1 MQKDISSSRDTS
13 PNPVSGRVSWI
24 YELNKQEL
32 TDELRKLGENVSDSE
47 SFEILRRLL
56 IKKWRHLH
64 AGADNVSDSGTERE
78 KHSVPSKLSVRASVR
93 AIMTDN
99 KISFTLN
106 KDNWDV
112 FIERLELYFETQDI
126 DEKKYSAEL
135 LTRVCQETYIIFR
148 NLVAPKKTK
157 EFKFGELVKLMKTH
171 LNPTPSEISERNK
184 FYNIKQYPSES
195 ISEFVSRLK
204 ENSLHCNFKEIET
217 ALRDQFVCGLLQPET
232 KIELFR
238 QENLTFQSAVA
249 IAEARESAVKNSLSL
264 KKEET
269 IHFVEKKGF
278 KKHNNFNN
286 KADRNSREREMGQR
300 QFHPERERDGASR
313 RYGDGANREHEDRR
327 GRQNESSVRRR
338 SSGTNGNRSSNVQ
351 VTSKNVTCYCCG
363 KRNHFAKDCRYRY
376 KSCNYCHTK
385 GHLENACFKKNLV
398 PYQPGIQLVIACDAS
413 STGLSSILSHK
424 FANGEERPIAYASK
438 IIPKNELHRSIL
450 DKEAAAIVFGFR
462 KFYHYLIGNEV
473 ILRTDNQPLKYIFG
487 ETKNISS
494 IVHNRLIRWSYFLA
508 GFKYKIEL
516 ISTKR
521 NGNCDALSRLPV
533 ADDTRVFDSEL
544 GVLNFL
550 GKDCQLINLKVIQRE
565 TQKDKILISV
575 KRKLTLGWPDD
586 VSKLSEE
593 ERKYFDKRI
602 ELGVEK
608 DCIVKGVRVVI
619 PDCLRKA
626 VLAKLHESHFG
637 VVRMKQVARSYFW
650 WPEIDCDIE
659 NLANTCK
666 ICVSN
671 SKRPEKIS
679 FMKWPYPT
687 NVWSRLHADFLG
699 PFFGRMFLIIIDA
712 HSKWPE
718 VCDMGTVT
726 TSERTIEK
734 FETLFSRYGICD
746 HLVTDNG
753 PQFTSF
759 EFKRFLESVDVNHSF
774 SPPYHPATNG
784 AAENFVQTFK
794 DKVNKIVSSGKTLRA
809 AINLFLFDYRTM
821 FHPVTGISPAEIMFQ
836 RPIKSRFNLFTSK
849 LTDEVCKKQWNLVEK
864 EGKHRKYDFKVGD
877 IVMTEVLGNKKKNVK
892 LEGKIIRKLTPVTF
906 HIELKTNGQIIK
918 RHVNQFIKLYNGLNI
933 ENCEDK
939 NKADLLIRRSERLKM
954 QNNTN

>member
-385 GHLENACFKKNLV
+385 GNEKVDEVYNNDDSNDEYDFYYLNKNERKNVSISTISNITADPLVFDVEIENEIVKMELDTGSYVSVISEFTFRKCFPNKQMVPPRMNLTTYDHSKLAIKGIISDLKVKFNNCYYKLEAYILPGNGKNLIGRQWFKV
-398 PYQPGIQLVIACDAS
+398 FGMWPLQLPSANSVNNLQCEHANLMKYFSSKYPLLFSDKQGNFSGRKIQLKLKENFKPVQCKPYRVPFALKS
-413 STGLSSILSHK
+413 KVSTEIKRLV
-424 FANGEERPIAYASK
+424 E
-438 IIPKNELHRSIL
+438 
-450 DKEAAAIVFGFR
+450 
-462 KFYHYLIGNEV
+462 IGNLEPVTISEWATPVVPV
-473 ILRTDNQPLKYIFG
+473 IKGDGVRLCGNFKITVNPQLIIKQHPIPLK
-487 ETKNISS
+487 EK
-494 IVHNRLIRWSYFLA
+494 
-508 GFKYKIEL
+508 
-516 ISTKR
+516 
-521 NGNCDALSRLPV
+521 
-533 ADDTRVFDSEL
+533 VF
-544 GVLNFL
+544 
-550 GKDCQLINLKVIQRE
+550 QTLKVGKKWSQIDLKHAFMQFEIAEESRDPLTIITE
-565 TQKDKILISV
+565 DGLFRY
-575 KRKLTLGWPDD
+575 RKL
-586 VSKLSEE
+586 
-593 ERKYFDKRI
+593 
-602 ELGVEK
+602 
-608 DCIVKGVRVVI
+608 
-619 PDCLRKA
+619 
-626 VLAKLHESHFG
+626 
-637 VVRMKQVARSYFW
+637 
-650 WPEIDCDIE
+650 PE
-659 NLANTCK
+659 
-666 ICVSN
+666 
-671 SKRPEKIS
+671 
-679 FMKWPYPT
+679 
-687 NVWSRLHADFLG
+687 
-699 PFFGRMFLIIIDA
+699 
-712 HSKWPE
+712 
-718 VCDMGTVT
+718 
-726 TSERTIEK
+726 
-734 FETLFSRYGICD
+734 GIA
-746 HLVTDNG
+746 
-753 PQFTSF
+753 S
-759 EFKRFLESVDVNHSF
+759 
-774 SPPYHPATNG
+774 
-784 AAENFVQTFK
+784 
-794 DKVNKIVSSGKTLRA
+794 
-809 AINLFLFDYRTM
+809 
-821 FHPVTGISPAEIMFQ
+821 SPAECQDI
-836 RPIKSRFNLFTSK
+836 
-849 LTDEVCKKQWNLVEK
+849 LTDILKGIDN
-864 EGKHRKYDFKVGD
+864 
-877 IVMTEVLGNKKKNVK
+877 TEVYIDNIYCTGRTDKEHLLTLEKIFFKLNEYDLRVNIKKCELFKEKIEILGY
-892 LEGKIIRKLTPVTF
+892 LLDQEG
-906 HIELKTNGQIIK
+906 LKP
-918 RHVNQFIKLYNGLNI
+918 
-933 ENCEDK
+933 
-939 NKADLLIRRSERLKM
+939 
-954 QNNTN
+954 